1 MAGRNTHRIDHPFED
16 LSDKQVDGRADR
28 LVEEY
33 GLQVWRTT
41 FVKAARVLRN
51 PRTWRAVEQIDANGV
66 AGLTPVERADL
77 QREEQEAID
86 HVDSKA
92 PWTLEFW
99 RKHPAHLKKRADEP
113 PRKSG
118 FWHQPKELRTTI
130 IILCIGAIVQGW
142 NQTGSNGANLTWPVD
157 LLNPTRSSCEAQG
170 DQAWLFAI
178 VNAAPWFSA
187 AIFALLLSD
196 PANELLFG
204 RRAAI
209 IISAVFIL
217 AASVGGALVKTW
229 QQFLACRIILGIGMG
244 CKASV
249 VAVFAAEVAPARIRG
264 SLVMNWQLF
273 DAFGIFLGF
282 SANLMVAPL
291 GTTSWRW
298 MTASSAFPT
307 IILLAL
313 AVIAC
318 PESPRFLMGKGK
330 DYYPEAYETLSR
342 LRGSR
347 VLAAKELL
355 YTHYQQNVELIIA
368 RHVDSNDH
376 DRPVDSDDER
386 DDDVGR
392 VDHIVARTQSPNLF
406 QKFGQLFTIPRIR
419 NATLTAV
426 VAMVAQQL
434 CGVNVLIFYSSTIFA
449 TTSGVLC
456 EDVDSRDLV
465 RPLMMSWGIG
475 LVNFLFAFP
484 AYWLIDQKGR
494 RWLLTTT
501 LPFLLGFMGAA
512 ALSYIGGSH
521 DEALAVFSYI
531 FIAIYSWGM
540 GPVPFTI
547 SAEVFPLDHR
557 VAGMSFAVF
566 TNLLGAG
573 LLTLF
578 VPAIT
583 ASSLSHG
590 GLLGIFTFLNL
601 VAFVLVFC
609 FVRETVGA
617 ADRDNPGNMT
627 ALALEE
633 LYKIFEVPAKG
644 FWQYQV
650 LEVIPLWLSR
660 LRWYLGGCRTA
671 EPRRPEP
678 LYRWWEVNDPREM
691 QNIVQREEMSEREQP
706 D

>member
-1 MAGRNTHRIDHPFED
+1 MVGRNTHRIDHPFED
-16 LSDKQVDGRADR
+16 LSDKQVDARADR

-33 GLQVWRTT
+33 GLLVWRET

-51 PRTWRAVEQIDANGV
+51 PRTWRAVEQIAANGV
-66 AGLTPVERADL
+66 EGLTPIERADL
-77 QREEQEAID
+77 QREEQEASD
-86 HVDSKA
+86 LVDSKP
-92 PWTLEFW
+92 PWTRDFW
-99 RKHPAHLKKRADEP
+99 RKTPSRLRKHDDEP
-113 PRKSG
+113 TKKSG

-130 IILCIGAIVQGW
+130 IILAIGAVVQGW
-142 NQTGSNGANLTWPVD
+142 NQTGSNGSNLTWPVD
-157 LLNPTRSSCEAQG
+157 LLDPSSSSCDAQG
-170 DQAWLFAI
+170 GQSWLFAI

-209 IISAVFIL
+209 IISSIFIL
-217 AASVGGALVKTW
+217 AASVGGALVQTW

-330 DYYPEAYETLSR
+330 AYYPEAYETLSR

-347 VLAAKELL
+347 ILAAKELL
-355 YTHYQQNVELIIA
+355 YTHYQQNVELTIA
-368 RHVDSNDH
+368 RHVASVHN
-376 DRPVDSDDER
+376 DRPFDSDDDER

-392 VDHIVARTQSPNLF
+392 IDHIIARTHSPNLV

-434 CGVNVLIFYSSTIFA
+434 CGVNLLIFYSSTIFA
-449 TTSGVLC
+449 TTSGALC
-456 EDVDSRDLV
+456 SDSPDLV
-465 RPLMMSWGIG
+465 RPLLMSWGIG
-475 LVNFLFAFP
+475 LVNWLFAFP
-484 AYWLIDQKGR
+484 AYWLIDQK
-494 RWLLTTT
+494 
-501 LPFLLGFMGAA
+501 
-512 ALSYIGGSH
+512 ALSYVGGSH
-521 DEALAVFSYI
+521 DAALAVFSYI
-531 FIAIYSWGM
+531 FIAVYSFGM

-566 TNLLGAG
+566 ANLLGAG

-583 ASSLSHG
+583 ASPLSHG
-590 GLLGIFTFLNL
+590 GLLGIFTFFNL

-650 LEVIPLWLSR
+650 LEVVPLWMSR
-660 LRWYLGGCRTA
+660 LRWYLGRRRTA

-678 LYRWWEVNDPREM
+678 LYRWWEVNNPKEM
-691 QNIVQREEMSEREQP
+691 QNIVQRDEMSERGHP
-706 D
+706 N